1 MPDIAKANYAGLDK
15 KRQTLFLAIDHLV
28 LQATDTVEEIALPDN
43 APFGRI
49 HVNSQSCTLCMGC
62 TSVCP
67 AKAIQAGDD
76 KPLLKFIEG
85 NCVQCGLCES
95 ACPEH
100 AIHLQ
105 PRLLTDP
112 GQRRKPVVVNEQVPF
127 SCISCGKPFAT
138 QSIINN
144 IMGKLSEH
152 SMFQTDRAKQR
163 LMMCEDCRVVDV
175 VQDADAM
182 VGALPG
188 MGHDDSIRG
197 Q

>member
-1 MPDIAKANYAGLDK
+1 MKRPDIDIGA
-15 KRQTLFLAIDHLV
+15 
-28 LQATDTVEEIALPDN
+28 
-43 APFGRI
+43 
-49 HVNSQSCTLCMGC
+49 CTLCMGC

-76 KPLLKFIEG
+76 TPMLKFIEG

-95 ACPEH
+95 ACPEN

-112 GQRRKPVVVNEQVPF
+112 GQRRKTVVLNEQVPF

-144 IMGKLSEH
+144 IMSKLSSH
-152 SMFQTDRAKQR
+152 SMFQTERAKQR

-175 VQDADAM
+175 VQDADALA
-182 VGALPG
+182 GALPG
-188 MGHDDSIRG
+188 MGHDDSIRR